1 MARLA
6 CAVVV
11 LGVSLSAFGVRIPDA
26 SAQLVPPVSGPG
38 VGGIIQGGAC
48 IPELSSYAA
57 DLSYYAGNGGVTA
70 TSAQAWVQC
79 PVVDVT
85 GLSSLIPVAVSV
97 YIDNPSTTATTSCL
111 LHRVS
116 LTTGAIIATSSIV
129 TPTSMTQVQ
138 VFSFSPPALSGG
150 FYSLECYVAPGA
162 TLLGYFVNAAQ

>member
-6 CAVVV
+6 CGLLV
-11 LGVSLSAFGVRIPDA
+11 LGVSLSAFGVGVPDA
-26 SAQLVPPVSGPG
+26 SAQTGQGVAGPG

-70 TSAQAWVQC
+70 TSSQAWIQC

-85 GLSSLIPVAVSV
+85 GLSSQIPVAVSV
-97 YIDNPSTTATTSCL
+97 YIDNPSTTSSTTCL

-116 LTTGAIIATSSIV
+116 LATGVIIASSSIV

-138 VFSFSPPALSGG
+138 AFSFSQPAMSGG

-162 TLLGYFVNAAQ
+162 TLLGYFVNAAT